1 MTSDNPQPPKK
12 NEAPDAHPGLGLWGW
27 LGRQIGHI
35 RQAVKTDVT
44 APSPKTIY
52 RDTKIEE
59 QPMPDDPRVKL
70 RRTIIDEV
78 VVDPKK
84 PNEPNQQ

>member
-1 MTSDNPQPPKK
+1 MPPDEPQSPP
-12 NEAPDAHPGLGLWGW
+12 PGTGLWGW
-27 LGRQIGHI
+27 LGRQIGHVRHAI
-35 RQAVKTDVT
+35 KTDVT
-44 APSPKTIY
+44 APAPAPSPKTIY

-78 VVDPKK
+78 VVDEGKPKESDGK
-84 PNEPNQQ
+84 K